1 LVAERRKILI
11 LATATCAYPAA
22 DTTGQAHLHYP
33 ASTYILRVPSPVLFP
48 DDFYYR
54 CFEKG
59 IGGILVM
66 SCGHECPYLGAFSR
80 LTARIDRVK
89 LGLKERGIDPG
100 RVRLSAICTVC
111 TKSFLN
117 EIAEMEKLL
126 ASTTEAAGAAA
137 TGTGAAAVAGTG
149 IAGMGVS
156 GKPLSGGSPS

>member
-1 LVAERRKILI
+1 MAPTPAFLTGRPKILI
-11 LATATCAYPAA
+11 LATTTCGYPAA
-22 DTTGQAHLHYP
+22 DATGQAHLHYP
-33 ASTYILRVPSPVLFP
+33 ANTYILRVPSPVLFP

-66 SCGHECPYLGAFSR
+66 SCGHECPYLGAFAR

-89 LGLKERGIDPG
+89 LGLKQRGIDPG

-117 EIAEMEKLL
+117 EIAEMDKLL
-126 ASTTEAAGAAA
+126 TVADPAADASASESA
-137 TGTGAAAVAGTG
+137 
-149 IAGMGVS
+149 
-156 GKPLSGGSPS
+156 

>member
-1 LVAERRKILI
+1 
-11 LATATCAYPAA
+11 
-22 DTTGQAHLHYP
+22 
-33 ASTYILRVPSPVLFP
+33 VPSPVLFP

-66 SCGHECPYLGAFSR
+66 SCGHECPYLGAFAR

-89 LGLKERGIDPG
+89 LGLKERGIDAG

-117 EIAEMEKLL
+117 EIAEIEKLL
-126 ASTTEAAGAAA
+126 TIADQAAGD
-137 TGTGAAAVAGTG
+137 VA
-149 IAGMGVS
+149 
-156 GKPLSGGSPS
+156 PGSP